1 MAIDRTG
8 IDSLNAGAPDLR
20 LTGNK
25 MAGGPYNLG
34 SDRKNAAAV
43 WQNMDEGDKS
53 IYNFNFEFFLQ
64 SGDWMDQI
72 QGSLQTGDRQMA
84 SAPHPDEN
92 WDALWQDLR
101 EKGEVPESI
110 RNLQE
115 FKNWFHNQDFDI
127 DMSQRNRSGIMQA
140 AYGGTARPTYTQS
153 RKQRMAG
160 GGITRLGYNQ
170 GYSVQ
175 GGVKNYLGDQEMVNA
190 PKKWQSGPG
199 KPDTELAYI
208 TNAEKDLILKA
219 DLHGSLG
226 GGPNLGPSGVMSL
239 DSWGDIS
246 GGQAGSDVSRDTDRG
261 GGGGGDASTTYS
273 YSAPAPAPAP
283 AAAGH
288 DFDTNYAAISPGQSV
303 AMVGDTSLA
312 GLPQS
317 AGES

>member
-8 IDSLNAGAPDLR
+8 INSLNADDSDSLEVGAPKLR

-127 DMSQRNRSGIMQA
+127 DMSQRNRLGIMKA
-140 AYGGTARPTYTQS
+140 A
-153 RKQRMAG
+153 
-160 GGITRLGYNQ
+160 
-170 GYSVQ
+170 Q
-175 GGVKNYLGDQEMVNA
+175 GGRIGYRNGSGPYQDYLQDLKDGLISSDTTFNEWLDDNA
-190 PKKWQSGPG
+190 PD
-199 KPDTELAYI
+199 PDH
-208 TNAEKDLILKA
+208 DLIYAQGGRAGYGL
-219 DLHGSLG
+219 GSLVKG
-226 GGPNLGPSGVMSL
+226 IFKGAKKGNAFGSNSPALAFLLNSVIPPYFSN
-239 DSWGDIS
+239 IS
-246 GGQAGSDVSRDTDRG
+246 
-261 GGGGGDASTTYS
+261 
-273 YSAPAPAPAP
+273 
-283 AAAGH
+283 
-288 DFDTNYAAISPGQSV
+288 SP
-303 AMVGDTSLA
+303 
-312 GLPQS
+312 
-317 AGES
+317 